1 MSNYIKNEI
10 RTIDSDI
17 DYVLLRPGI
26 YYGSMSPTDN
36 TGYIYNKDTLK
47 MEATTVSYTE
57 GLIKAVSEI
66 IDNSCDEALRTRFE
80 ICNKIDVVI
89 KDNVVIVKDNGRGVP
104 VEDDAYVGAFT
115 SLKTGSNFGDQNGED
130 RETLG
135 ANGVGSAICNIL
147 STSFKATSVTQD
159 GKRGILI
166 CKNNMRDI
174 SHKVDDAPKSV
185 THGTTVEFI
194 PDYVRYSV
202 SHMDDIHIGVIYTRL
217 INLAMT
223 FPNITFT
230 FNGRMIK
237 VDTFRDYMK
246 HYSTAFEVLYETETM
261 SIGVFPS
268 EEYKFVHF
276 ANGLNISDGGNIMD
290 YVSNNIVTKF
300 TERLK
305 KGFSKITNPAVKQ
318 KLGVVLVLRGM
329 KNLSFSNQMKT
340 KLTNTFTQLGLPTLD
355 YTSFAEKMFKN
366 VNIKEPIIELYRIQQ
381 EMEKRAAL
389 KNVKGKTKERVEKFI
404 PATKEMKNLIL
415 SEGLSAQALL
425 MNLNSG
431 ITRTDCSFYSLLGK
445 PLSVE
450 NGSNQQ
456 IANNKVIQA
465 LVSILDMNLSN
476 KSIDAFTH
484 ENVVICTD
492 SDDGGQIISSLLITF
507 FNKFSPEL
515 IKQGRLKTLRLPLM
529 IAFDTKGSVVEHFI
543 DFKEYSLWAEG
554 KNLSKYNIKYYKGLS
569 GFMSNT
575 VEELFNKY
583 GVDKFLDTLEY
594 TDDTEETIY
603 NWMSNKTV
611 DFRKQ
616 KLTASDAIL
625 DIGLT

>member
-1 MSNYIKNEI
+1 
-10 RTIDSDI
+10 
-17 DYVLLRPGI
+17 
-26 YYGSMSPTDN
+26 
-36 TGYIYNKDTLK
+36 
-47 MEATTVSYTE
+47 
-57 GLIKAVSEI
+57 
-66 IDNSCDEALRTRFE
+66 
-80 ICNKIDVVI
+80 
-89 KDNVVIVKDNGRGVP
+89 
-104 VEDDAYVGAFT
+104 
-115 SLKTGSNFGDQNGED
+115 
-130 RETLG
+130 
-135 ANGVGSAICNIL
+135 
-147 STSFKATSVTQD
+147 
-159 GKRGILI
+159 
-166 CKNNMRDI
+166 
-174 SHKVDDAPKSV
+174 
-185 THGTTVEFI
+185 
-194 PDYVRYSV
+194 
-202 SHMDDIHIGVIYTRL
+202 
-217 INLAMT
+217 
-223 FPNITFT
+223 
-230 FNGRMIK
+230 
-237 VDTFRDYMK
+237 
-246 HYSTAFEVLYETETM
+246 
-261 SIGVFPS
+261 
-268 EEYKFVHF
+268 
-276 ANGLNISDGGNIMD
+276 
-290 YVSNNIVTKF
+290 
-300 TERLK
+300 
-305 KGFSKITNPAVKQ
+305 
-318 KLGVVLVLRGM
+318 
-329 KNLSFSNQMKT
+329 
-340 KLTNTFTQLGLPTLD
+340 
-355 YTSFAEKMFKN
+355 MFKN

-465 LVSILDMNLSN
+465 LVSILDMNLST
-476 KSIDAFTH
+476 KSIDTFTH